1 MRGLCPRWP
10 RRQPRRWSVRR
21 CGRAG
26 SRRGG
31 WRAIF
36 LINVPIALFTL
47 IAALILVPQTRRP
60 DAPRLDAPAAAGIGV
75 SLALVLSPFV
85 LGREL
90 AWPWWLWALA
100 LTGVVLMWLVLRME
114 NRLAV
119 HGGDPIIDTRLLT
132 MPSLARGTLASVV
145 FMLFFASFMFRLT
158 LVLQRGENLS
168 PLHAGLVFVPSGI
181 TFVISSLLMRGWT
194 ARDRERAIRTGTLI
208 SGIGLLIAASGL
220 LISALPTVVMLI
232 VAVSFTGFGNGLVLP
247 TLIGYSLSDIPARR
261 AGVGSGIVT
270 AAQQFAASA
279 GVTIL
284 GTIYFALAARRG
296 PQHAMAWTLSID
308 LALLATVAF
317 IAGRHG
323 RTRPVSHRSRT
334 A

>member
-1 MRGLCPRWP
+1 
-10 RRQPRRWSVRR
+10 V
-21 CGRAG
+21 
-26 SRRGG
+26 
-31 WRAIF
+31 
-36 LINVPIALFTL
+36 LF
-47 IAALILVPQTRRP
+47 
-60 DAPRLDAPAAAGIGV
+60 
-75 SLALVLSPFV
+75 PFV

-90 AWPWWLWALA
+90 GWLWWLWALA
-100 LTGVVLMWLVLRME
+100 LVGVVLMWLVLRME

-119 HGGDPIIDTRLLT
+119 HGGEPIIDTRLLT
-132 MPSLARGTLASVV
+132 LPSLARGTLASVA

-181 TFVISSLLMRGWT
+181 TFVISSMLMRGWV
-194 ARDRERAIRTGTLI
+194 AHDRERAIRTGSLI
-208 SGIGLLIAASGL
+208 TGIGLLIAMSGL
-220 LISALPTVVMLI
+220 LIPALPVVVMLV

-247 TLIGYSLSDIPARR
+247 TLIGYSLSDIPPRR

-279 GVTIL
+279 GVTVL
-284 GTIYFALAARRG
+284 GTIYFALATSQG

-308 LALLATVAF
+308 LALLAAVAL

-323 RTRPVSHRSRT
+323 QRQQDHGGD
-334 A
+334 